1 MFYLCTGRTSWF
13 PSWTRSTHSMPP
25 SSKRPD
31 NYFTAAPTTH
41 WRPCPAS
48 SSSSVTCVRVVGG
61 IGAWAARSRLHQPA
75 MDLKDQT
82 KFRDIPWTREG
93 SAGGLLVL
101 AVGGG
106 ARGGGGKKA
115 FWGGGR

>member
-1 MFYLCTGRTSWF
+1 MRDQERRHGPGTSTSASAT
-13 PSWTRSTHSMPP
+13 PWTRSTHSMPP

-61 IGAWAARSRLHQPA
+61 VGAWAARSRLHQPA

-93 SAGGLLVL
+93 SAGALLDS
-101 AVGGG
+101 A
-106 ARGGGGKKA
+106 
-115 FWGGGR
+115 